1 MGQIPSKIGSHQNGG
16 QCFSKIESHQLATG
30 ESCFRKTESLHQDIA
45 GHSADGTKLQA
56 PSEANCKP
64 KVVVGLYCGTTH
76 CGFAYAQLKTP
87 GISINPYFNCMAG
100 GQKSSCKILAA
111 SYYKQEVDAETK
123 TWVLKSWS
131 YRARVDFEKDSKH
144 EGVYIL
150 NIFDP
155 HLASPDNPSELSSP
169 ARSKIPPEL
178 TVDQVITDYLREM
191 RKLVLRTLQ
200 QNYGEKLTSSMVQ
213 WCVTLPSVWANSAKQ
228 RMRSFM
234 IEAGLVE
241 STTPDAGMR
250 PYQLIFVPESE
261 ATSFHCH
268 RSLSE
273 FQKPSKGDR
282 VLIVDFGDEATDI
295 VVQEFLGED
304 VSNGVKEVRGTYKAA
319 CFGSLLDAR
328 FMDFL
333 HEKIGPCLKES
344 IKNPSVYRNLMNN
357 WEEINLS
364 FGDPEMKQDECVI
377 IQLPNRLT
385 TDWAAYDNAMG
396 NPDQREAYDV
406 LEVSYSEMKSV
417 YDPVVN
423 QILALIEENFVL
435 ASPVKYMVMVGAFA
449 GSEYLKTRMDQQFS
463 LKNNNVEPR
472 PCIIKPPYPGSAVC
486 QGAVGLLMSGTIAPD
501 FLEIAADSGENVTN
515 MCNSRSC
522 PLQIHERQ
530 CRYLSERLAQAVKD
544 AKEHVLHTENHARTS
559 VVRNPQCQEAC
570 KNIYLVAKDVERLVI
585 ECCKAQWLQAAVV
598 LVDVTER
605 TSRLL
610 YNLDLYMALLRNGL
624 EKDAVEKTFK
634 EISEPS
640 VRQRERDTILENAKQ
655 DQRALL
661 MRLEAAP
668 VGISPT
674 QSNVQPES
682 GLAPELHGSKHL
694 AGILLE
700 RLSLPKNLG
709 LQKGSSNSGHLWKVN
724 HKNLQRTKM
733 IGRGTFAT
741 VYRVEWFGEIFA
753 EKCLIFDTALNR
765 DSLKKEAAMLTN
777 LAHPNITT
785 ILSCAER
792 NDSFSLIL
800 ELMKG
805 DLKHLLLERMQSEER
820 SLELPFDLLEA
831 VDIMLQIAEG
841 MHYLHQK
848 KIVHRDL
855 KAANILYKYEHS
867 TVPGASEIRVKVAD
881 FGLSKIIDMSCTPEQ
896 QTLNTGTTLWMA
908 PELFSAT
915 STRPLHHPLK
925 VDVYSFAGVCIEIL
939 TGKPPEYGIEV
950 SELRK
955 RMTSNP
961 ADYNLR
967 PHIPSHCPARLAR
980 LIADC
985 WHPTPSERP
994 TFGEICDVLGRLKC
1008 SLMIGMTK
1016 ILPHILH
1023 HHDSS
1028 RKPLFCL
1035 SYCCY
1040 APSPLDISK

>member
-1 MGQIPSKIGSHQNGG
+1 MGQIPSKIGSHRNVG
-16 QCFSKIESHQLATG
+16 QSFSKIESHQLATG
-30 ESCFRKTESLHQDIA
+30 ESFFRKTESLHQDIA

-56 PSEANCKP
+56 PSDANGKP

-87 GISINPYFNCMAG
+87 GISIIPYFNYTMAG

-111 SYYKQEVDAETK
+111 SYYKQKVDAETK

-155 HLASPDNPSELSSP
+155 HLASPDNSSELSSP
-169 ARSKIPPEL
+169 ARSKIPPGL

-191 RKLVLRTLQ
+191 GKLVLRTLQ

-241 STTPDAGMR
+241 STPDAGMR
-250 PYQLIFVPESE
+250 PYQLVFVPESE
-261 ATSFHCH
+261 ATTFHCL

-282 VLIVDFGDEATDI
+282 ILIVDFGDEATDI

-304 VSNGVKEVRGTYKAA
+304 VSNGVREVRGTHKAA

-406 LEVSYSEMKSV
+406 LEVSYSEMKPV

-435 ASPVKYMVMVGAFA
+435 ASPVKYMVVVGAFA
-449 GSEYLKTRMDQQFS
+449 GSEYLKTRMDQQFL
-463 LKNNNVEPR
+463 LKNNVEPR
-472 PCIIKPPYPGSAVC
+472 PRIIKPPNPGSAVC

-501 FLEIAADSGENVTN
+501 FLEIAADSGENVTK

-544 AKEHVLHTENHARTS
+544 AKEHVRHTENHARRS
-559 VVRNPQCQEAC
+559 VIRNPQCQEAC
-570 KNIYLVAKDVERLVI
+570 KNIYYVAKDIERLVI
-585 ECCKAQWLQAAVV
+585 DCCKAQWLQAAVV

-605 TSRLL
+605 TSKLL
-610 YNLDLYMALLRNGL
+610 YNLDLYMVLLRNGL

-634 EISEPS
+634 EISDPS
-640 VRQRERDTILENAKQ
+640 VRLRERDRILENAKQ

-668 VGISPT
+668 VGISPI
-674 QSNVQPES
+674 QSNVQES

-694 AGILLE
+694 EGILLE
-700 RLSLPKNLG
+700 RLSLPENLD
-709 LQKGSSNSGHLWKVN
+709 LRKGSSNSGHLHLWKVD
-724 HKNLQRTKM
+724 HKNLRRTMK
-733 IGRGTFAT
+733 IGKGTFAT
-741 VYRVEWFGEIFA
+741 VYRVEWFGEYFA
-753 EKCLIFDTALNR
+753 EKCLIVDTASHR
-765 DSLKKEAAMLTN
+765 DSLKKEAALLTN

-805 DLKHLLLERMQSEER
+805 DLKHLLHERMQSEER
-820 SLELPFDLLEA
+820 SLEFPFDLLEA

-881 FGLSKIIDMSCTPEQ
+881 FGLSKIIEMSCTPEQ

-908 PELFSAT
+908 PELFGPS
-915 STRPLHHPLK
+915 STPPLHHPLK

-961 ADYNLR
+961 ADHNLR
-967 PHIPSHCPARLAR
+967 PHIPSHCPAHLAR

-994 TFGEICDVLGRLKC
+994 TFAEICDVLGRLKC
-1008 SLMIGMTK
+1008 SL
-1016 ILPHILH
+1016 
-1023 HHDSS
+1023 
-1028 RKPLFCL
+1028 
-1035 SYCCY
+1035 
-1040 APSPLDISK
+1040 

>member
-1 MGQIPSKIGSHQNGG
+1 MGQTPSRIGSHQNVG
-16 QCFSKIESHQLATG
+16 QCFSKIRSHQLATG

-87 GISINPYFNCMAG
+87 GISINPYFNCTMAG

-123 TWVLKSWS
+123 TWVLKSWG

-144 EGVYIL
+144 EGVYVL

-155 HLASPDNPSELSSP
+155 HLASPDNSSELSSP

-178 TVDQVITDYLREM
+178 TVDQVITDYLRELG
-191 RKLVLRTLQ
+191 KLVLRTLQ

-241 STTPDAGMR
+241 RTPDAGMR
-250 PYQLIFVPESE
+250 PYQLVFVPEPE
-261 ATSFHCH
+261 ATSFHCLK
-268 RSLSE
+268 SLSE

-282 VLIVDFGDEATDI
+282 ILIVDFGDEATDI
-295 VVQEFLGED
+295 VVQEFVGEE
-304 VSNGVKEVRGTYKAA
+304 VSHGVREVMGTYKAS
-319 CFGSLLDAR
+319 CFGSELDAR

-344 IKNPSVYRNLMNN
+344 IKNPSVYRNLMDN

-417 YDPVVN
+417 YDPVVD
-423 QILALIEENFVL
+423 QILALIEQTFVL
-435 ASPVKYMVMVGAFA
+435 ASPVKYMVVVGAFA
-449 GSEYLKTRMDQQFS
+449 GSQYLKTRIYQQFS
-463 LKNNNVEPR
+463 LKNNVEPR
-472 PCIIKPPYPGSAVC
+472 PRIINPPNPGSAVC
-486 QGAVGLLMSGTIAPD
+486 QGAVGLLVSGTIAPD
-501 FLEIAADSGENVTN
+501 FLEFAADSGETVIN

-530 CRYLSERLAQAVKD
+530 CRHLSERLAQAVKV
-544 AKEHVLHTENHARTS
+544 AKEYVPRTENHARRS
-559 VVRNPQCQEAC
+559 VKRNPQCQEAC
-570 KNIYLVAKDVERLVI
+570 KNIYLVAKDIERLVAD
-585 ECCKAQWLQAAVV
+585 CCKSQWLQAAVV

-634 EISEPS
+634 EISDRS
-640 VRQRERDTILENAKQ
+640 VRLRERGTILQNAKH
-655 DQRALL
+655 DQEALL
-661 MRLEAAP
+661 TRLKAAP
-668 VGISPT
+668 VGISPI
-674 QSNVQPES
+674 QSNVQEL
-682 GLAPELHGSKHL
+682 GLAPEFHGSKHL
-694 AGILLE
+694 ESILLE
-700 RLSLPKNLG
+700 RLSLPENLD
-709 LQKGSSNSGHLWKVN
+709 LRNGSSNSGHLWKVD
-724 HKNLQRTKM
+724 HKNLQRTM
-733 IGRGTFAT
+733 RIGKGTFAT
-741 VYRVEWFGEIFA
+741 VYRVEWFGEYFA

-805 DLKHLLLERMQSEER
+805 DLQNLLHERMHSEDR
-820 SLELPFDLLEA
+820 SLEFPFDLLEA

-881 FGLSKIIDMSCTPEQ
+881 FGLSKIIEMSCTPEK
-896 QTLNTGTTLWMA
+896 QTQNTGTTLWMA
-908 PELFSAT
+908 PELFGPT
-915 STRPLHHPLK
+915 STRPLNHPLK

-955 RMTSNP
+955 KMTSNP
-961 ADYNLR
+961 ADHNLR
-967 PHIPSHCPARLAR
+967 PHIPSHCPARLAS
-980 LIADC
+980 LIVDC
-985 WHPTPSERP
+985 WNPTPSKRP
-994 TFGEICDVLGRLKC
+994 AFNDICDVLGRLKC
-1008 SLMIGMTK
+1008 SLMIGMT
-1016 ILPHILH
+1016 ILPHILQ
-1023 HHDSS
+1023 HDS
-1028 RKPLFCL
+1028 
-1035 SYCCY
+1035 
-1040 APSPLDISK
+1040 